1 MLVVKNLLANA
12 GDVRD
17 TGLIPGLGRSA
28 GGGHGNRLQHSC
40 LENPMERGA
49 WWGKVHRVA
58 ESQTRLKR
66 PGMHACCVSAGPL
79 CCIYMMWWMRSTLHA
94 WGRMFLSPS
103 HTGFFWYLGS
113 DGWGHQDHIHL
124 KLKFLQNWGHA
135 MCIQSLPE
143 EFLEHSPSWR
153 AHLFV

>member
-66 PGMHACCVSAGPL
+66 LGMHACCVSAGPL
-79 CCIYMMWWMRSTLHA
+79 CCIYMM
-94 WGRMFLSPS
+94 
-103 HTGFFWYLGS
+103 
-113 DGWGHQDHIHL
+113 
-124 KLKFLQNWGHA
+124 
-135 MCIQSLPE
+135 
-143 EFLEHSPSWR
+143 
-153 AHLFV
+153 